1 MLAITILFVA
11 IGTGLLI
18 ALHTRRV
25 LTSRSMSWV
34 WLYFLVVA
42 FFAIKTAYQ
51 WDARSDSTLI
61 MTNAGL
67 ALIGCAVVSAA
78 HGIWLA
84 STLTLSRFAR
94 LGRAALGL
102 VIAVILLSL
111 GHSLRML
118 PRAMTE
124 GWWAAM
130 PSTILIECVPWLAQE
145 AISHDRP
152 PRAWNLQSR
161 RTDLWRWQE
170 SRLRSRLRDRYVS
183 DPSLVTFLD
192 YCMADRADAQAHP
205 ATAIWFGALTNQF
218 LGGSEPQR
226 RDASDS
232 LRNFLPTQWKIA
244 HPEVGAIHGRAVLTG
259 RMDRLIEL
267 ARSAPFAGSLTAVDL
282 IATCGDDA
290 LPAIPILFEIARA
303 ERWRRSMAASAL
315 NYLAHTSPLVRA
327 RLIEIAN
334 AGDALDRIL
343 AIECLSQRNWSHPDA
358 LACLE
363 AIVAGGDPVLSAFAS
378 RNLVAP
384 STVRDPDIVDAVL
397 DAVELAHPDRADF
410 LLSLESEYEHL
421 SIHIRRLLATLSDP
435 DSDVRAAAC
444 ILIQSVSW
452 RDCPDM
458 APIARGEIEHLLT
471 DRDPVVA
478 EAARDAIDDINEWL
492 SRADAAPW

>member
-1 MLAITILFVA
+1 MLAITIILVA
-11 IGTGLLI
+11 IVTGSLI
-18 ALHTRRV
+18 ALHTRRNS
-25 LTSRSMSWV
+25 TNRSLSWV
-34 WLYFLVVA
+34 WPYFLIIA
-42 FFAIKTAYQ
+42 FFAIKAAYR
-51 WDARSDSTLI
+51 WEARSDSNLI

-67 ALIGCAVVSAA
+67 ALIGCAVVSLA
-78 HGIWLA
+78 HVIWLG
-84 STLTLSRFAR
+84 STLTRSRLAR

-130 PSTILIECVPWLAQE
+130 PSTILIECVPWLPQE
-145 AISHDRP
+145 AITHDRP
-152 PRAWNLQSR
+152 PRAWNLQAR

-170 SRLRSRLRDRYVS
+170 SRLRSRLRDRYVA

-192 YCMADRADAQAHP
+192 YCMADRADAQAHR

-226 RDASDS
+226 RDASDT

-244 HPEVGAIHGRAVLTG
+244 HPEVGAIHGRAVLSG
-259 RMDRLIEL
+259 RLDRLIEL
-267 ARSAPFAGSLTAVDL
+267 ARDSGSGGAWTAIDL

-290 LPAIPILFEIARA
+290 MPAIPVLFEIARA
-303 ERWRRSMAASAL
+303 ERWRRSMSASAL

-327 RLIEIAN
+327 RLIQIAD
-334 AGDALDRIL
+334 AGHAFDRIL
-343 AIECLSQRNWSHPDA
+343 AIECLSQWNWSHPDA
-358 LACLE
+358 RACLE
-363 AIVAGGDPVLSAFAS
+363 TIVAGDDPVLSAFAS

-384 STVRDPDIVDAVL
+384 STDRHLDIVDAVL
-397 DAVELAHPDRADF
+397 DAVELAHPDRADY
-410 LLSLESEYEHL
+410 LLSLGSEYEHL
-421 SIHIRRLLATLSDP
+421 SIHIRRLIAALSDP

-458 APIARGEIEHLLT
+458 ALIARSEIEPLLT
-471 DRDPVVA
+471 ERDAVVA

-492 SRADAAPW
+492 SRAAAAPR